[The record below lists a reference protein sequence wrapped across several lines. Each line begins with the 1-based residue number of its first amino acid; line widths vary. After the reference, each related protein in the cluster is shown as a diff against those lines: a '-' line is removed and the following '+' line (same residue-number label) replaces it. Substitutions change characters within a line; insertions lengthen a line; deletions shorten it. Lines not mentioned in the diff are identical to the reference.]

1 MTAGLPA
8 IGLSGLFVLL
18 TALVMPLVHVLTGRR
33 MPFRVLL
40 LALASITVAGLVWA
54 GVRGVAFDGGASWPA
69 VVLPA
74 GLSLLLLAMVLGLPE
89 LLLRVLGT
97 RRTPLP
103 PPVVA
108 AEPREARAPAE
119 PQPV

>member
-18 TALVMPLVHVLTGRR
+18 TALVMPLAHVLTGRR
-33 MPFRVLL
+33 MRFRVLL
-40 LALASITVAGLVWA
+40 LALASIVVAGVVWA
-54 GVRGVAFDGGASWPA
+54 GVRGIAFDGATSWLA
-69 VVLPA
+69 VLLPA
-74 GLSLLLLAMVLGLPE
+74 GLSVLILVTVLGVPE
-89 LLLRVLGT
+89 LLQRVVGA

-108 AEPREARAPAE
+108 DNRTPNHTEVAL
-119 PQPV
+119 